1 MQKFLPKQR
10 KLKIVNSIID
20 EKINNISKIP
30 YLTTRSSNFYL
41 LPERQ
46 VLQNINRTKSEA
58 LLEPVSP

>member
-30 YLTTRSSNFYL
+30 YLTTRSSHFYL